1 MKHSGHGTSVFARE
15 LSSYFNSPIA
25 YIFIFVFIVLNAG
38 IYMSQF
44 FLIGS
49 ADMRPF
55 FSLLPVILCVFIPAI
70 TMRLWAEERKGNTF
84 EMLLTF
90 PMRTSQL
97 VFGKFFASLVF
108 YLITLA
114 GTLTVPL
121 MLSLIGNPDGGQIVS
136 SYAGAVLMGAFFL
149 SVGIFVSG
157 MCRDQIVSFIVAMI
171 VCFFL
176 YLTGLDF
183 IASVI
188 DGWLP
193 GVGTFFKANFGMT
206 AHLDAFYRGV
216 VDNRDILYFVV
227 MTVAFLA
234 LNIFSIED
242 RLKPKAKVIFA
253 AAVGVCVAI
262 SVLINFLFVD
272 IPLGRYDL
280 TEGKLYTVTGTTK
293 NILRSLKAPVAVKL
307 YISEAQK
314 MPTALRSLEQDIKD
328 RLDELSVISEGK
340 LRYEVFHMEVAGAQP
355 GSEDASQTPQG
366 KLQEKG
372 IHPFQVRSVEQDQ
385 MDIKLVYSAVAI
397 AYKEKPEEIIPA
409 VMPQSLNNLEYELIS
424 KIYRMTLDEVPQV
437 ALVAPFTQRVVDPQ
451 MRALLQQMGQ
461 SAPEQYVDDK
471 FSVLDAALKYEDY
484 RLSRIQ
490 ISKESPLPKGL
501 KTLIVVDPP
510 ALNDRQRYEISR
522 FLHEG
527 GNVFLAAQ
535 QYAYQYGRSGLSGIE
550 VSPEK
555 KDVNVNE
562 ILSRYGVSVSDKML
576 MDESSDTISISG
588 AMNIGPFEVSVPV
601 KAPMQVLIT
610 PESMNPDVSISGR
623 LSSMLYLWGSGVDID
638 HKKIEEFG
646 LKARVLFTTSKK
658 SWALPFKGGAL
669 APANVAPGRGDY
681 QPNIPLAVLL
691 EGQFPNVFEGRDVPP
706 WPDKEGAADAS
717 VETPEE
723 KMDPLT
729 PKPGRLLIVG
739 CFKMLQDDIIKN
751 GGMLNFFINSID
763 ALTLGGE
770 LIDIR
775 GHREIERKIK
785 ILSKG
790 EKLWY
795 RFLTILSVPC
805 VFIVLGVLRVVWRR
819 KEKEQYVRLV
829 QGSRPA

>member
-1 MKHSGHGTSVFARE
+1 MNHSGHGRSIFARE

-55 FSLLPVILCVFIPAI
+55 FNLLPVILCVFIPAI

-97 VFGKFFASLVF
+97 VLGKFIASFVF

-121 MLSLIGNPDGGQIVS
+121 MLSLIGNPDAGQIFS

-149 SVGIFVSG
+149 SVGIFISG
-157 MCRDQIVSFIVAMI
+157 LCRDQIVAFIVAMI

-176 YLTGLDF
+176 YLAGLDF
-183 IASVI
+183 IASIV

-193 GVGTFFKANFGMT
+193 GVGTFLKANFSMT
-206 AHLDAFYRGV
+206 AHLGTFYRGV
-216 VDNRDILYFVV
+216 VDNRDILYFFV
-227 MTVAFLA
+227 MTAAFLA

-242 RLKPKAKVIFA
+242 RLKPKAKIIFS
-253 AAVGVCVAI
+253 AAVGVCIAI
-262 SVLINFLFVD
+262 SILINSLFVD

-280 TEGKLYTVTGTTK
+280 TEGRLYTVTDTTK
-293 NILRSLKAPVAVKL
+293 NILKALKAPVTVKL

-314 MPTALRSLEQDIKD
+314 MPTALRTLEQDIKD
-328 RLDELSVISEGK
+328 RLDELSVISGGK
-340 LRYEVFHMEVAGAQP
+340 LRYEVFHMEVAGAEADS
-355 GSEDASQTPQG
+355 GAAEETAQG

-372 IHPFQVRSVEQDQ
+372 IRPFQVRSVEQDQ
-385 MDIKLVYSAVAI
+385 MDIKLIYSAI
-397 AYKEKPEEIIPA
+397 SLAYKEKEEEIIPA
-409 VMPQSLNNLEYELIS
+409 VTPQNLNNLEYELVS
-424 KIYRMTLDEVPQV
+424 KIYRMTLDAIPQV
-437 ALVAPFTQRVVDPQ
+437 ALVAPFTRRVVDPQ
-451 MRALLQQMGQ
+451 MRALLSQMGQ
-461 SAPEQYVDDK
+461 SAPEQSVDDK
-471 FSVLDAALKYEDY
+471 FSVLAAALQYEGY
-484 RLSRIQ
+484 RLNRIQ
-490 ISKESPLPKGL
+490 ISKESPIPKGL
-501 KTLIVVDPP
+501 KTLIVVAPP
-510 ALNDRQRYEISR
+510 ALSDRQRYEIGR

-527 GNVFLAAQ
+527 GSVFLAAQ
-535 QYAYQYGRSGLSGIE
+535 QYEYQYGSGRAGIE
-550 VSPEK
+550 IVPERK
-555 KDVNVNE
+555 ELNVND
-562 ILSRYGVSVSDKML
+562 ILSRYGVGVSDQML

-601 KAPMQVLIT
+601 KAPVQILVT
-610 PESMNPDVSISGR
+610 PEAMNRDVSIAGR
-623 LSSMLYLWGSGVDID
+623 LPSMLYLWGSAVDID
-638 HKKIEEFG
+638 NKKIEDSG
-646 LKARVLFTTSKK
+646 IKKTVLFTTSKK

-669 APANVAPGRGDY
+669 SSADVAPLRNDY

-691 EGQFPNVFEGRDVPP
+691 EGQFPNIFEGKDVPP
-706 WPDKEGAADAS
+706 WPKQEGAADAS

-723 KMDPLT
+723 KTAPFV
-729 PKPGRLLIVG
+729 PKPGKLLVVG
-739 CFKMLQDDIIKN
+739 CFKMFQDDIIKN
-751 GGMLNFFINSID
+751 GGMLDFFINSLD

-770 LIDIR
+770 LINIR

-785 ILSKG
+785 PLSKG

-795 RFLTILSVPC
+795 RFLTILCVPC
-805 VFIVLGVLRVVWRR
+805 VFVVLGVVRVVWRR

-829 QGSRPA
+829 SSRPA